1 MQRQVPTFP
10 KTNNIDLLRLFAATQ
25 VVVFHMAEHLHHA
38 SRLESTALMALS
50 YFPGVP
56 IFFFLS
62 GLLIPQSFLRAPG
75 IKDYVTNRVLRLY
88 PALLV
93 CVSLTVVMLIA
104 LGYLGT
110 TDLFRPELLVWLAT
124 QSTFLQFYNPDLF
137 RDFGTG
143 VVNGSLWTISVEVQ
157 FYLMT
162 PVLIFLINFRFI
174 YLALFLLSIAANVA
188 LQHFGM
194 KQFFWGKLVGVSFLP
209 WIYMFMGGHLSYAYW
224 DKISR
229 FFEGKSAYWFVLAL
243 AQTVLLMILEKTFG
257 VNFSGNATLPITFF
271 ILAGLALAVAMGRPN
286 TAYKILKGND
296 ISYGVYIYHM
306 PIVNL
311 FLFLSVPSS
320 LWYTLGAITIVFALA
335 YFSWVLVE
343 RPALRLKHVS
353 IRPR

>member
-1 MQRQVPTFP
+1 MQYQASLFP
-10 KTNNIDLLRLFAATQ
+10 KMNNIDLLRLFAATQ
-25 VVVFHMAEHLHHA
+25 VVVFHMADHLHHA
-38 SRLESTALMALS
+38 SRLENPALMALS

-93 CVSLTVVMLIA
+93 CVTLTVAMLLV

-110 TDLFRPELLVWLAT
+110 ADLLRPWFLVWLTT
-124 QSTFLQFYNPDLF
+124 QSTFLQFYNPEFL

-162 PVLIFLINFRFI
+162 PVLILLMKFRSL

-188 LQHFGM
+188 LQHFGL
-194 KQFFWGKLVGVSFLP
+194 KELFWGKLVGVSFLP
-209 WIYMFMGGHLSYAYW
+209 WIYMFMAGHLSYAYW
-224 DKISR
+224 DKISKVFQR
-229 FFEGKSAYWFVLAL
+229 KSAYWFALAL
-243 AQTVLLMILEKTFG
+243 AQTVLLVILERAFG
-257 VNFSGNATLPITFF
+257 FNFSGNATLPIAFF
-271 ILAGLALAVAMGRPN
+271 VLAGLALAVSVDRPS
-286 TAYKILKGND
+286 TAHKILKGND

-311 FLFLSVPSS
+311 FLFLMVPSTP
-320 LWYTLGAITIVFALA
+320 LYTLGAIAVVFALA
-335 YFSWVLVE
+335 YCSWFFVE

-353 IRPR
+353 IQPR